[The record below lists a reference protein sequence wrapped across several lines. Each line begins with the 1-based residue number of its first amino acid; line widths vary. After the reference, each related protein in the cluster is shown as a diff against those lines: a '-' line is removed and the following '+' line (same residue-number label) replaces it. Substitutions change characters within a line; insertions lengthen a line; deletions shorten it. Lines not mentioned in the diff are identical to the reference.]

1 MRISVL
7 QIPFG
12 MTNLNVPQ
20 ELIDLL
26 VDNIHD
32 DRRSLIKASL
42 ICRSWALATRPHLF
56 RRAAFHIGFRPILH
70 RYDRNDLDVLPSFYR
85 FRLLDEI
92 IQDRPSIAY
101 SIHDVM
107 ISSDTNHQA
116 LLWNQSEPSITQ
128 ILSRLHRVK
137 SLTLRDI
144 EWKCLS
150 MQCRQSLVSIFSS
163 PSLEHVDLHAFN
175 VELSIAFTLLGSAK
189 NLKSVRVAHTPTV
202 VSYDNC
208 YFEQP
213 TERIALRSLELG
225 PQVEQL
231 ALHMLEPESPIVI
244 SRLHHLRMTHV
255 TDVAACGQL
264 LRAAGKS
271 LEILELWAPTS
282 GLSFLFVTLFFI

>member
-1 MRISVL
+1 
-7 QIPFG
+7 
-12 MTNLNVPQ
+12 MTDVPQ
-20 ELIDLL
+20 ELIDLV

-56 RRAAFHIGFRPILH
+56 RRAVFHIGFRPIPH
-70 RYDRNDLDVLPSFYR
+70 SSDRYDSNDLDVLPSFYR
-85 FRLLDEI
+85 FQLLDEI
-92 IQDRPSIAY
+92 IHDRPSIAY
-101 SIHDVM
+101 NIHDVV
-107 ISSDTNHQA
+107 ISSDKNHQA
-116 LLWNQSEPSITQ
+116 LLWNQSEPFITQ
-128 ILSRLHRVK
+128 ILSRLRCVK

-163 PSLEHVDLHAFN
+163 PSLEHVDLHAFD
-175 VELSIAFTLLGSAK
+175 VELSIVFKLLALAK
-189 NLKSVRVAHTPTV
+189 NLKSVRMAHTPTV